1 MQAKEYPF
9 SRIKRQVIYKIPF
22 FQRTYVWQLGD

>member
-22 FQRTYVWQLGD
+22 FQRTYADPRA